1 MISLWVYFIFAVF
14 CIGFTQTEKKYVKV
28 IDDDIYDMIVE
39 YKAENK
45 TMKINRN
52 YSNVDK
58 KSMENFKM

>member
-1 MISLWVYFIFAVF
+1 MISLWVYFIFDTF

-39 YKAENK
+39 YKADNK
-45 TMKINRN
+45 IMKINKN

-58 KSMENFKM
+58 KKYGEF